1 MTTRPKAMNAM
12 TSPASH
18 AKPASRSVFE
28 RWGRT
33 AYRRRRLILLIALL
47 VAVLGGVWGTT
58 VFAKVQTAGGF
69 NAPDSQSQ
77 HEANLAAQAFGRDA
91 GDVVVLYSSPTLTTA
106 SPAFRSAVTSTLAA
120 LPHSRVAAYASY
132 WSTGSRQFVSAS
144 GHQTYAVIELAG
156 ATDTARQDSYD
167 AIKTDLSAAGL
178 RTQVGGVVP
187 TDVAIDTQT
196 TTSITRAEGLSFP
209 ILLIL
214 LLVTFGSL
222 TAACM
227 PLAIGALG
235 ILGSFT
241 ALRLLTLFT
250 GVSVFSLNITTI
262 LGLGL
267 GIDYGLFLVTRFR
280 EELHQPGTVED
291 AVARTVA
298 TAGRTVLV
306 SGVTVAIVLSSL
318 MLFPE
323 TILRSIGYGGVAT
336 VLVDML
342 AALTVLPA
350 LLAVLGPK
358 VNSLRIRRSVQRPPA
373 AEASGGWYRL
383 AHSVMRRPVLYA
395 VPIVLVLLGLGSP
408 FLHVVWGGVDATA
421 LPASAAP
428 RLVTDALNT
437 GFPGNPT
444 APIETIVQF
453 PGAIASSPARAAGL
467 TAYVSRLDHLPGIT
481 AAQVTGIRGD
491 IARVD
496 MTYVPGPYTPQ
507 ARSIAGTV
515 RDVVTPPGATSST
528 GGQTA
533 ALADELSSLGQTLP
547 WMALTLVLATFL
559 LLFLA
564 FGSLILPLQAIVM
577 NILSLSAMY
586 GVVTWIFQDGH
597 LSRLLGFTPNGTI
610 SPTIPILMF
619 AIMFGLSMDYEVFL
633 LSRIRERY
641 DITGDN
647 TTAIASG
654 LQRTGGVI
662 TSAAL
667 LLIIVIGLF
676 SLSSITFIKM
686 LGVGMIVAL
695 ILDAT
700 LVRMLLVPATLRL
713 LGPASWWAPR
723 PLRRFYARYGL
734 HEDDGPAPGAV
745 QAPAPALSRSVPSD
759 TRAEPRSSTIPRAG
773 TADSNG
779 GMQI

>member
-1 MTTRPKAMNAM
+1 M
-12 TSPASH
+12 
-18 AKPASRSVFE
+18 
-28 RWGRT
+28 
-33 AYRRRRLILLIALL
+33 
-47 VAVLGGVWGTT
+47 WGTT
-58 VFAKVQTAGGF
+58 IFAKVQTAGGF
-69 NAPDSQSQ
+69 DAPNSQSQ
-77 HEANLAAQAFGRDA
+77 HEANLATSAFGRDA
-91 GDVVVLYSSPTLTTA
+91 GDVVVLYSSKTLTTA
-106 SPAFRSAVTSTLAA
+106 SPAFRSAVTATLAA
-120 LPHSRVAAYASY
+120 LPRGDAESYASY

-156 ATDTARQDSYD
+156 STDTARQDSYD
-167 AIKTDLSAAGL
+167 AIKAQLSAPGL
-178 RTQVGGVVP
+178 LTQVGGVVP
-187 TDVAIDTQT
+187 ADETIDQQT
-196 TTSITRAEGLSFP
+196 TASITRAEGLSFP

-214 LLVTFGSL
+214 LLVIFGSL
-222 TAACM
+222 TAAGL

-241 ALRLLTLFT
+241 ALRLLTLIT

-280 EELHQPGTVED
+280 EELRQQGTVED

-306 SGVTVAIVLSSL
+306 SGVTVAIVLASL

-408 FLHVVWGGVDATA
+408 FLHVVWGGVDATV

-428 RLVTDALNT
+428 RIVTEALNT
-437 GFPGNPT
+437 DFPGNPT
-444 APIETIVQF
+444 APIEAIVQF
-453 PGAIASSPARAAGL
+453 RGPVTGSPSRTAQLAS
-467 TAYVSRLDHLPGIT
+467 YVSRLDHVPGVT
-481 AAQVTGIRGD
+481 AAQVTGVRGD
-491 IARVD
+491 IARID
-496 MTYVPGPYTPQ
+496 LSYGPGPYTPQ
-507 ARSIAGTV
+507 ARAIAGNV
-515 RDVVTPPGATSST
+515 RRVAAPPGATVLV

-533 ALADELSSLGQTLP
+533 ALADELSSLAQTLP
-547 WMALTLVLATFL
+547 WMALTLVLATFV

-564 FGSLILPLQAIVM
+564 FGSLVLPLQAIVM

-586 GVVTWIFQDGH
+586 GVVTWIFADGH
-597 LSRLLGFTPNGTI
+597 LSGLLGFTPNGTI

-647 TTAIASG
+647 TAAIAGG

-667 LLIIVIGLF
+667 LLVVVIGMF
-676 SLSSITFIKM
+676 SISSITFIKL

-700 LVRMLLVPATLRL
+700 LIRMLLVPATMRL
-713 LGPASWWAPR
+713 LGNASWWAPA
-723 PLRRFYARYGL
+723 PLRRLYARYGIR
-734 HEDDGPAPGAV
+734 EDDGPG
-745 QAPAPALSRSVPSD
+745 PAEV
-759 TRAEPRSSTIPRAG
+759 AEPEPEPART
-773 TADSNG
+773 
-779 GMQI
+779 

>member
-1 MTTRPKAMNAM
+1 MNQ
-12 TSPASH
+12 SI
-18 AKPASRSVFE
+18 FD

-33 AYRRRRLILLIALL
+33 AYRRRRLILVIALL
-47 VAVLGGVWGTT
+47 VAATGAVWGTT
-58 VFAKVQTAGGF
+58 IFAKVQTAGGF
-69 NAPDSQSQ
+69 NAPNSQSQ
-77 HEANLAAQAFGRDA
+77 HEANLATSAFGRDA
-91 GDVVVLYSSPTLTTA
+91 GDVVVLYSSKTLTTA
-106 SPAFRSAVTSTLAA
+106 SPAFRSAVTATLAA
-120 LPHSRVAAYASY
+120 LPHGQAESYASY

-156 ATDTARQDSYD
+156 STDTARQDNYD
-167 AIKTDLSAAGL
+167 AIKAQLGAPGL
-178 RTQVGGVVP
+178 QTQVGGVVP
-187 TDVAIDTQT
+187 TDETIDQQVTA
-196 TTSITRAEGLSFP
+196 SITRAEGLSFP

-214 LLVTFGSL
+214 LLVIFGGL
-222 TAACM
+222 TAAGL

-241 ALRLLTLFT
+241 ALRLLTLVT

-280 EELHQPGTVED
+280 EELHQQGTVED

-306 SGVTVAIVLSSL
+306 SGVTVAIVLASL

-373 AEASGGWYRL
+373 AEASGGWYWL

-395 VPIVLVLLGLGSP
+395 VPIVLVLVGLGSP
-408 FLHVVWGGVDATA
+408 FLHVVWGGVDATV

-428 RLVTDALNT
+428 RIVTDALNT
-437 GFPGNPT
+437 DFPGNPT
-444 APIETIVQF
+444 APIETTVQF
-453 PGAIASSPARAAGL
+453 GGPVTGSPARTAGL
-467 TAYVSRLDHLPGIT
+467 ASYASRLDHVPGVT
-481 AAQVTGIRGD
+481 AVQVTGVRGD
-491 IARVD
+491 VARID
-496 MTYVPGPYTPQ
+496 LSYSPGPYTPQ
-507 ARSIAGTV
+507 ARVIAGHV
-515 RDVVTPPGATSST
+515 RGVAAPPGATVLI

-547 WMALTLVLATFL
+547 WMALTLVLATFV

-564 FGSLILPLQAIVM
+564 FGSLVLPLQAIVI

-586 GVVTWIFQDGH
+586 GVVTWIFADGH
-597 LSRLLGFTPNGTI
+597 LSGPLGFTPNGTI

-667 LLIIVIGLF
+667 LLVIVIGMF
-676 SLSSITFIKM
+676 SISSITFIKL

-700 LVRMLLVPATLRL
+700 LIRLLLVPATLRL
-713 LGPASWWAPR
+713 LGNASWWAPA
-723 PLRRFYARYGL
+723 PLRRLYARYGIR
-734 HEDDGPAPGAV
+734 ENDGPGPV
-745 QAPAPALSRSVPSD
+745 EV
-759 TRAEPRSSTIPRAG
+759 AEPEPEPVRT
-773 TADSNG
+773 
-779 GMQI
+779 